1 MRNECLRC
9 QPPNL
14 SSKRDANWQIYE
26 TKRRLYFPR
35 ERSKV
40 CAFVTRQLAES
51 SKKTHTQY
59 NKINEVNFTLTR
71 VFWFPNFSRLRCV
84 TRLIRLYYEH
94 NLFFWATRIIKIR
107 AFGELRVYSTFHV
120 QHIIVMGT
128 WEDTREIHAF
138 IKSIPSF
145 RCNCIKAN
153 DIRPLFTLDFL
164 LRQH

>member
-1 MRNECLRC
+1 MPPDILRSFSSLVVVWNFSHHHQSSVEFLVGHPVYEMRNECLLC

-40 CAFVTRQLAES
+40 CTFVTRQLAES

-71 VFWFPNFSRLRCV
+71 VFWFLNFSRLRCV
-84 TRLIRLYYEH
+84 WHAWFDFIM
-94 NLFFWATRIIKIR
+94 NIICS
-107 AFGELRVYSTFHV
+107 FGRHG
-120 QHIIVMGT
+120 Q
-128 WEDTREIHAF
+128 
-138 IKSIPSF
+138 
-145 RCNCIKAN
+145 
-153 DIRPLFTLDFL
+153 
-164 LRQH
+164 